1 MLTCREKVGGSQR
14 IPLLTKRK
22 DSMKQYTFA
31 VPCSLEYEVFAE
43 TEEEARKILEKG
55 VYPNGKECSRS
66 DIFCDISDYE
76 RASLLEELDISH

>member
-1 MLTCREKVGGSQR
+1 MTCRETDGGSQR
-14 IPLLTKRK
+14 IPLLTKKERTI
-22 DSMKQYTFA
+22 MKQYTFA

-76 RASLLEELDISH
+76 RASLLEEEEL